1 MEVKSVIFTGSS
13 GETIGSVI
21 ALAPLDSWRQAYFN
35 PAEREDP
42 ALISDSVDPDGD
54 GLSNLA
60 EYVAG
65 LNPRSPDAPSP
76 SGRAGLP
83 RNDSDGTASP
93 PILRL
98 LWTGPSPGLPGV
110 TTGAEEGPD
119 LQTWTPVPI
128 IVDSTIAG
136 TISLRAESTP
146 ITDAHRF
153 LRLSIQR
160 SAVSP

>member
-42 ALISDSVDPDGD
+42 ALISDSADPDGN

-65 LNPRSPDAPSP
+65 LNPRSPD
-76 SGRAGLP
+76 
-83 RNDSDGTASP
+83 P
-93 PILRL
+93 PITLRQC
-98 LWTGPSPGLPGV
+98 WAAT
-110 TTGAEEGPD
+110 E
-119 LQTWTPVPI
+119 
-128 IVDSTIAG
+128 
-136 TISLRAESTP
+136 
-146 ITDAHRF
+146 
-153 LRLSIQR
+153 
-160 SAVSP
+160 